1 MITQRFRPVGWVA
14 SVAAAA
20 TILYLIS
27 LQVATER
34 GRLEEIDSKI
44 ASTTRE
50 IRQLQTELGTRASLR
65 QLERWNS
72 EVLALS
78 APGAGQFLNNE
89 AALASV
95 DQSNIGKQTATT
107 PMVAVMATQ
116 TSQDANAAAPAPTLI
131 AKIASVAMASPPV
144 KLTKQDRAIQKAMD
158 MPKREGNRVA
168 LVDASLLDRG
178 ALEKAAK
185 GEAQSQQ
192 KARP

>member
-34 GRLEEIDSKI
+34 GRLEEIDTKI

-78 APGAGQFLNNE
+78 APGAGQFLNDE

-116 TSQDANAAAPAPTLI
+116 TSPDADATPPAPTLV
-131 AKIASVAMASPPV
+131 AKIASVAMATPPV

>member
-95 DQSNIGKQTATT
+95 DQSNIGKKTATT

-116 TSQDANAAAPAPTLI
+116 TSQDANAAAPAPTLV

>member
-116 TSQDANAAAPAPTLI
+116 TSQDANAAAPAPTLV

>member
-20 TILYLIS
+20 TILYMIS

-116 TSQDANAAAPAPTLI
+116 TSQDANAAAPAPTLV

>member
-34 GRLEEIDSKI
+34 GRLEEIDTKI

-95 DQSNIGKQTATT
+95 DQSSIGKQTATT

-116 TSQDANAAAPAPTLI
+116 TSQDANAAAPAPTLV

-168 LVDASLLDRG
+168 LVDASLLDRS

-185 GEAQSQQ
+185 GEARSQQ

>member
-34 GRLEEIDSKI
+34 GRLEEIDTKI

-116 TSQDANAAAPAPTLI
+116 TSQDANAAAPAPTLV

>member
-95 DQSNIGKQTATT
+95 DQSNIGKKTATT

-116 TSQDANAAAPAPTLI
+116 TSQDANAAAPAPTLV

-144 KLTKQDRAIQKAMD
+144 KLTKQDRAIQKAMG